1 MKKMKKIFT
10 LFCVAFLAISVF
22 AQTYNGGTWYSLYAE
37 SEITNVVVGSDIA
50 TWDVFAPA
58 SGTVT
63 FDYKKLAFLTVN
75 GKVRVETSADGSNFT
90 EIGSVSYSDYK
101 NYKSGSVSDIPA
113 NIKKMKFVNTSTGS
127 QTKNVKLPLAKHIL
141 LSGGDFG
148 KSSVSK
154 TFTQETRIGE
164 SSNIR
169 ADFRS
174 FLTNGDIYIS
184 LTEGDA
190 EVFRLG
196 AENNTT
202 GVLSSSTAGNIYAVG
217 ANACASANGSAAA
230 CSAGQLGK
238 IDNYSFQIYFCPK
251 AVGEATGKITITD
264 GTNTATISLKGT
276 GIKMETLEVDVPL
289 SFCQGSSVEYHGKT
303 YTAATSEQIN
313 ATGAIRDTVYNVTVT
328 VLQPTT
334 GTAEKTITVGDEV
347 EWNGIDLSEYTVG
360 SHEVEFKTKN
370 VAGCD
375 STVTLTLTV
384 NKQEILEVPVEL
396 SFCAGGSEWYRGTE
410 YAEAG
415 VYDVPAEGA
424 VRDTLYKV
432 NVIVL
437 QPTTGTDEMTIVYGD
452 EVEWN
457 GIALKDSTVG
467 VHYVEFVTTNAVGC
481 DSTVTLTLTVN
492 KLETLEVPVDLS
504 FCAGG
509 SEWYRGV
516 EYSEAGVFDVP
527 VEGATRDTLYKINV
541 TVLQPSSEAVEMEM
555 TVGDDLEWNG
565 IALKDSTVGVYTIVY
580 ETTNVV
586 GCDSTVT
593 LTLTVN
599 KMDTLKVDTAFAFC
613 EGGSE
618 DFHGKTYTEAIKDTI
633 LAIGETRDTLYFV
646 NVTVLQPSS
655 EAVEMEMTVGD
666 DLEWNGI
673 ALKDST
679 VGVHYVEFV
688 TTNVAGCDSTV
699 TLTLTVNKLEML
711 ETEYQIEICEGSEQ
725 EYRGVIYNE
734 EGRFTLDVIEGET
747 RDTLLTVVV
756 TVNAKGYEEILLT
769 DTIGNVIEL
778 PEGEWTLGDDV
789 VSGPYEIQETDIEG
803 LVFVQVGETEKGC
816 EDVTKIIV
824 TVEEKPQDQG
834 DPTGFETIEGA
845 QKAVK
850 EFRNGVLY
858 IRRGEKVYTASGE
871 LVK

>member
-1 MKKMKKIFT
+1 MKKFFT
-10 LFCVAFLAISVF
+10 LFCVAFLAISAF
-22 AQTYNGGTWYSLYAE
+22 AQTYNGGTWYSVFATK
-37 SEITNVVVGSDIA
+37 EITNVVAGTKIDE
-50 TWDVFAPA
+50 WDVFAPA
-58 SGTVT
+58 TGTVT
-63 FDYKKLAFLTVN
+63 FDYKKLAALTVN

-101 NYKSGSVSDIPA
+101 NYKSGSVSGIPA

-127 QTKNVKLPLAKHIL
+127 QTRNVKLPLAKHIL

-174 FLTNGDIYIS
+174 FLTNGNISIS

-202 GVLSSSTAGNIYAVG
+202 GVLSSSTAGKTYAVG
-217 ANACASANGSAAA
+217 ANACASANGSADA

-238 IDNYSFQIYFCPK
+238 IANYSFQIYFCPK

-289 SFCQGSSVEYHGKT
+289 SFCQGSSVEYRGKT

-328 VLQPTT
+328 
-334 GTAEKTITVGDEV
+334 
-347 EWNGIDLSEYTVG
+347 
-360 SHEVEFKTKN
+360 
-370 VAGCD
+370 
-375 STVTLTLTV
+375 
-384 NKQEILEVPVEL
+384 
-396 SFCAGGSEWYRGTE
+396 
-410 YAEAG
+410 
-415 VYDVPAEGA
+415 
-424 VRDTLYKV
+424 
-432 NVIVL
+432 VL

-467 VHYVEFVTTNAVGC
+467 VHYVEFVTTNVAGC

-492 KLETLEVPVDLS
+492 KQETLEVPVELS

-509 SEWYRGV
+509 SEYYRGV
-516 EYSEAGVFDVP
+516 EYAEAGVYDVP
-527 VEGATRDTLYKINV
+527 VEGATRDTVYKVNV
-541 TVLQPSSEAVEMEM
+541 VVLQPSSEAVEMEI
-555 TVGDDLEWNG
+555 TVGDEVEWNG
-565 IALKDSTVGVYTIVY
+565 IALKDSTVGAHSVVAVL
-580 ETTNVV
+580 TN
-586 GCDSTVT
+586 
-593 LTLTVN
+593 
-599 KMDTLKVDTAFAFC
+599 A
-613 EGGSE
+613 
-618 DFHGKTYTEAIKDTI
+618 
-633 LAIGETRDTLYFV
+633 
-646 NVTVLQPSS
+646 
-655 EAVEMEMTVGD
+655 
-666 DLEWNGI
+666 
-673 ALKDST
+673 
-679 VGVHYVEFV
+679 
-688 TTNVAGCDSTV
+688 AGCDSTV

-725 EYRGVIYNE
+725 TYRGVTYNE
-734 EGRFTLDVIEGET
+734 EGMFTLDVIEGET

-778 PEGEWTLGDDV
+778 PEGEWTLGEEV
-789 VSGPYEIQETDIEG
+789 VSGSYEIQETDIEG
-803 LVFVQVGETEKGC
+803 LVFVQIGETEKGC
-816 EDVTKIIV
+816 EAVTKIIV

-834 DPTGFETIEGA
+834 DPTGFENVGEA

>member
-1 MKKMKKIFT
+1 MRVFGTKFKIVNNMKKFFT
-10 LFCVAFLAISVF
+10 LFCVAFLAVSAF

-37 SEITNVVVGSDIA
+37 SEITNVVIGSDIA

-174 FLTNGDIYIS
+174 FLTNGNISIS

-202 GVLSSSTAGNIYAVG
+202 GVLSSSTAGKTYAVG

-289 SFCQGSSVEYHGKT
+289 SFCQGSSVEYRGKT

-334 GTAEKTITVGDEV
+334 GTAEKTIVYGAE
-347 EWNGIDLSEYTVG
+347 ESWNGIDLSEYTVG
-360 SHEVEFKTKN
+360 SHEVEFKTTN

-384 NKQEILEVPVEL
+384 NKQETLEVPVEL
-396 SFCAGGSEWYRGTE
+396 SFCTGGSEEFRGVE
-410 YAEAG
+410 YKEAG
-415 VYDVPAEGA
+415 VFDVPAEGA

-437 QPTTGTDEMTIVYGD
+437 QPTTGTAEKTIVYGA
-452 EVEWN
+452 EESWN
-457 GIALKDSTVG
+457 GIDLSEYTVG
-467 VHYVEFVTTNAVGC
+467 SHEVEF
-481 DSTVTLTLTVN
+481 
-492 KLETLEVPVDLS
+492 K
-504 FCAGG
+504 
-509 SEWYRGV
+509 
-516 EYSEAGVFDVP
+516 
-527 VEGATRDTLYKINV
+527 
-541 TVLQPSSEAVEMEM
+541 
-555 TVGDDLEWNG
+555 
-565 IALKDSTVGVYTIVY
+565 
-580 ETTNVV
+580 
-586 GCDSTVT
+586 
-593 LTLTVN
+593 
-599 KMDTLKVDTAFAFC
+599 
-613 EGGSE
+613 
-618 DFHGKTYTEAIKDTI
+618 
-633 LAIGETRDTLYFV
+633 
-646 NVTVLQPSS
+646 
-655 EAVEMEMTVGD
+655 
-666 DLEWNGI
+666 
-673 ALKDST
+673 
-679 VGVHYVEFV
+679 

-699 TLTLTVNKLEML
+699 TLTLTVKKQETL
-711 ETEYQIEICEGSEQ
+711 ETEYEIEICEGSEQ
-725 EYRGVIYNE
+725 TYRGVIYNE

-778 PEGEWTLGDDV
+778 PEGEWTLGEEV
-789 VSGPYEIQETDIEG
+789 VSGSYEIQDADIEG
-803 LVFVQVGETEKGC
+803 LVFVQIGETEKGC

-824 TVEEKPQDQG
+824 TVAEKPQDQG
-834 DPTGFETIEGA
+834 DPTGFENVGEA